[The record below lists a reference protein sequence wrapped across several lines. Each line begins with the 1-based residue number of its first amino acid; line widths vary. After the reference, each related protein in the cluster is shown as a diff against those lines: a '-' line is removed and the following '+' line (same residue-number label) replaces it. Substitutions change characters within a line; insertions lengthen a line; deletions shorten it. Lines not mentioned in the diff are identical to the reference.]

1 MVKKLV
7 LALTVLG
14 FTGTLV
20 AADAFTGTWKLN
32 VAKSKFAAGM
42 EVKDVTAVIAEEGA
56 NLVVTVKG
64 TAGDGKPISVKY
76 TFPAKGGAVNYT
88 EGAPA
93 SGATVTSKRVNAST
107 IDSTSSLNGKEVGST
122 HAVIAADGKTVT
134 RVVKGADA
142 QGKAYQ
148 NTEVY
153 ERQ

>member
-7 LALTVLG
+7 LALTVLS

-42 EVKDVTAVIAEEGA
+42 EAKDVTVVITEEGA

-93 SGATVTSKRVNAST
+93 SGATVNSKRVNAST

-122 HAVIAADGKTVT
+122 HAVLAADGKTVT
-134 RVVKGADA
+134 RVVKGVDA
-142 QGKAYQ
+142 KGKAYQ
-148 NTEVY
+148 NTELY

>member
-7 LALTVLG
+7 LALTVLS

-32 VAKSKFAAGM
+32 VAKSKYAAGM
-42 EVKDVTAVIAEEGA
+42 EVKDVTVVVAEEGA

-122 HAVIAADGKTVT
+122 HAVLAADGKTVT

>member
-7 LALTVLG
+7 LALTVLS

-32 VAKSKFAAGM
+32 VAKSKYAAGM
-42 EVKDVTAVIAEEGA
+42 EVKDVTVVVAEEGA

>member
-7 LALTVLG
+7 LALTVLS

-64 TAGDGKPISVKY
+64 AAGDGKPISVKY

>member
-7 LALTVLG
+7 LALTVLS

-42 EVKDVTAVIAEEGA
+42 EVEDVTAVIAEEGA

-76 TFPAKGGAVNYT
+76 TF
-88 EGAPA
+88 
-93 SGATVTSKRVNAST
+93 
-107 IDSTSSLNGKEVGST
+107 LL
-122 HAVIAADGKTVT
+122 
-134 RVVKGADA
+134 
-142 QGKAYQ
+142 KAGQ
-148 NTEVY
+148 
-153 ERQ
+153 

>member
-7 LALTVLG
+7 LALTVLS
-14 FTGTLV
+14 FTGTLL

-32 VAKSKFAAGM
+32 VAKSKLAAGM
-42 EVKDVTAVIAEEGA
+42 EVKELTAVLAEEGA

-88 EGAPA
+88 EGAPPT
-93 SGATVTSKRVNAST
+93 GATATAKRPNAST

-122 HAVIAADGKTVT
+122 HTVVAADGKTVT
-134 RVVKGADA
+134 RVVKGVDA

>member
-7 LALTVLG
+7 FGLMFVS
-14 FTGTLV
+14 FTGTLL

-32 VAKSKFAAGM
+32 VAKSKFAAGT
-42 EVKDVTAVIAEEGA
+42 EAKELTAVVTEEGA

-88 EGAPA
+88 EGAPP
-93 SGATVTSKRVNAST
+93 SGATVSSKRVNAST
-107 IDSTSSLNGKEVGST
+107 IDRTSSVNGKEVGGT
-122 HAVIAADGKTVT
+122 HTVVAADGKTLT
-134 RVVKGADA
+134 RVVKGVDA

-148 NTEVY
+148 NTEAY